1 MLSVAYRASDTRR
14 TAPKAIDLEETPIP
28 QTA

>member
-1 MLSVAYRASDTRR
+1 LLSVAYRAVETRR
-14 TAPKAIDLEETPIP
+14 AVPKTIDLEETPIP